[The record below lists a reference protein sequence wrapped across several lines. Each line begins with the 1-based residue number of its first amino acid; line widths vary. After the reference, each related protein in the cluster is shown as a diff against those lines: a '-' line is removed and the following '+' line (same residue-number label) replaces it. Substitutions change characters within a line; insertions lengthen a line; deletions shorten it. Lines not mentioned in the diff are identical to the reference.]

1 MSRDYRNLLIAK
13 RIIEITEKYKEIID
27 IRATLLRDLEQ
38 NNKYYQLLKERREC
52 QKIAKK
58 TTTSDRIYTLA
69 LHRIKQINATIKEMK
84 KNNDIRTIYNYKSRI
99 SRINRI
105 NREIK
110 KLIDELNSNY
120 LFDIRNI
127 IMKHRRITEHTEAKE
142 MNMSI
147 TEYREYERRRKILL
161 AWMRE
166 KIAKLQ
172 RQKIFYI
179 YKFVYQKQQKTQ
191 TNRNRTQT
199 TIKHIDMQKIQ
210 ALAKMYI

>member
-1 MSRDYRNLLIAK
+1 
-13 RIIEITEKYKEIID
+13 
-27 IRATLLRDLEQ
+27 
-38 NNKYYQLLKERREC
+38 
-52 QKIAKK
+52 
-58 TTTSDRIYTLA
+58 
-69 LHRIKQINATIKEMK
+69 MK